1 MKPTTR
7 LSTKGQVVLPLEI
20 RTARSW
26 GSGTEFVV
34 EETIDGVLL
43 RPVRSAPGATLD
55 MVVGALHRKG
65 RAKTLAEMDRSV
77 QREVMRRHRLG
88 RS

>member
-1 MKPTTR
+1 MKSTTR

-34 EETIDGVLL
+34 EETVDGVLL
-43 RPVRSAPGATLD
+43 RPIRSEPGATLD

-65 RAKTLAEMDRSV
+65 RAKTLAQMDSGV
-77 QREVMRRHRLG
+77 EREVMRRHKLG

>member
-1 MKPTTR
+1 MKATTR

-26 GSGTEFVV
+26 GSGTEFAV
-34 EETIDGVLL
+34 EETLDGVLL
-43 RPVRSAPGATLD
+43 RPIRPGPSATLD

-65 RAKTLAEMDRSV
+65 RAKTLAQMDAGV
-77 QREVMRRHRLG
+77 QREVRRRHKLG